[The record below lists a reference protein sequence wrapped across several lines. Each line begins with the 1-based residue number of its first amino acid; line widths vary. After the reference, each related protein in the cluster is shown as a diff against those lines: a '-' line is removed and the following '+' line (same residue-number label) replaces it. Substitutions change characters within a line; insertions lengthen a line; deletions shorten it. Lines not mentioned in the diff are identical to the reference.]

1 MVLDTKYG
9 LEASRAVSTQEREV
23 FYESGALVSLLAQ
36 AVVFL
41 GAAVVA
47 VPIAKRLGLGSVLGY
62 LAAGAAIGPWGLSL
76 VSDVESILHFGEFG
90 VVLLLFL
97 IGLELQPSR
106 LWTMRRP
113 VFGIGGA
120 QVALSAIGIGLASYW
135 FGLNWQAALAV
146 GLALSLSSTALA
158 LQIMAE
164 KGHLTTRYGRT
175 AFSVLLFQDMAAI
188 PMIALIPLLAGNDEL
203 TGADAWWTAAEV
215 TGVVVAVILVG
226 RFLLRYVLRL
236 VAATGIR
243 EVFTACGLLT
253 VIGTALL
260 VQSVGLSMA
269 LGAFLAGVLLADSEF
284 RHALEADIEPFKG
297 LLLGLFFIAVGMS
310 VNFGLLATEFLTV
323 IALVIG
329 LVGLKAGVL
338 WLLGTL
344 QGLNLAAR
352 NNLAISISQGGEFA
366 FVILGI
372 AVGAGI
378 LTQQVSELVILVVT
392 ISMAVTSLLY
402 ILSEKLLS
410 AAPAEDTP
418 EDEMPQDLAYPVI
431 IAGFGRFGQMIG
443 RILRAKQI
451 GFTALELDPNQVNFV
466 AKYGNKVYYGD
477 STRYDV
483 LHAAGAHEARLIV
496 IATDNVEHSVKTA
509 ELIRDRFPHLK
520 TIARARDRQ
529 HAFQLLNAGVD
540 EVVRET
546 FHSGV
551 EAGRLTLQHLGLEP
565 KDARHVVEVFKEH
578 DERRLMSQASSD
590 KGEAEMQAETQK
602 WAKELEEMFA
612 ADEES
617 NKKSGD
623 D

>member
-1 MVLDTKYG
+1 M
-9 LEASRAVSTQEREV
+9 
-23 FYESGALVSLLAQ
+23 SLLAQ
-36 AVVFL
+36 SVVFL
-41 GAAVVA
+41 AAAVIA

-113 VFGIGGA
+113 VFGLGGI
-120 QVALSAIGIGLASYW
+120 QVAAS
-135 FGLNWQAALAV
+135 ALAIWGV
-146 GLALSLSSTALA
+146 AYWYGLGWQPALAIGLALSLSSTAFA

-164 KGHLTTRYGRT
+164 KGHLTSRYGRT
-175 AFSVLLFQDMAAI
+175 AFSMLLFQDMAAI
-188 PMIALIPLLAGNDEL
+188 PMIALIPLLAGNEEM
-203 TGADAWWTAAEV
+203 ASSEMWFTALNVAV
-215 TGVVVAVILVG
+215 VVVAVILVG
-226 RFLLRYVLRL
+226 RYLLRYVLRL
-236 VAATGIR
+236 VAATAIR
-243 EVFTACGLLT
+243 EIFTACGLLT

-310 VNFGLLATEFLTV
+310 VNFGLLYTEFLAV
-323 IALVIG
+323 IGVVIG
-329 LVGLKAGVL
+329 LVALKGAIL
-338 WLLGTL
+338 WGIGYT
-344 QGLNLAAR
+344 QKLNIVAR

-372 AVGAGI
+372 AVGAGVMA
-378 LTQQVSELVILVVT
+378 QAVSDFVILVVT
-392 ISMAVTSLLY
+392 LSMAVTPLLY
-402 ILSEKLLS
+402 LLSERLLS
-410 AAPAEDTP
+410 PRP
-418 EDEMPQDLAYPVI
+418 ELEEPESELKGDLTHPVI
-431 IAGFGRFGQMIG
+431 IAGFGRFGQMVG
-443 RILRAKQI
+443 RILRAKKI

-483 LHAAGAHEARLIV
+483 LHAAGARDASLMV
-496 IATDNVEHSVKTA
+496 IALDDVEHSVRTA
-509 ELIRDRFPHLK
+509 QLVRERFPELK
-520 TIARARDRQ
+520 IVARAKDRQ
-529 HAFQLLNAGVD
+529 HAFRLLNAGADDVI
-540 EVVRET
+540 RET

-551 EAGRLTLQHLGLEP
+551 EAGRLTLQHLGLTSKE
-565 KDARHVVEVFKEH
+565 ARYVTDVFKEH
-578 DERRLMSQASSD
+578 DERRLMSQASSN
-590 KGEAEMQAETQK
+590 KNEAEMQAETQK
-602 WAKELEEMFA
+602 WSKELEDLFA
-612 ADEES
+612 ADEEDS
-617 NKKSGD
+617 KKSGD

>member
-1 MVLDTKYG
+1 M
-9 LEASRAVSTQEREV
+9 
-23 FYESGALVSLLAQ
+23 SLLTQ
-36 AVVFL
+36 SVVFL

-62 LAAGAAIGPWGLSL
+62 LAAGAAIGPWGLSM
-76 VSDVESILHFGEFG
+76 VTDVESILHFGEFG

-120 QVALSAIGIGLASYW
+120 QVVISAIGIGLVSYW
-135 FGLNWQAALAV
+135 LGLSWQAAMAV

-164 KGHLTTRYGRT
+164 KGHLTSRYGRT

-188 PMIALIPLLAGNDEL
+188 PMIALIPLLAGSENM
-203 TGADAWWTAAEV
+203 TGPGVWLAALNVTA
-215 TGVVVAVILVG
+215 VVVAVILIG
-226 RFLLRYVLRL
+226 RFLLRYVFRI

-243 EVFTACGLLT
+243 EIFTACGLLT

-284 RHALEADIEPFKG
+284 RHTLEADIEPFKG

-323 IALVIG
+323 IALVVG
-329 LVGLKAGVL
+329 LLGLKAAIL
-338 WLLGTL
+338 WGLGAL
-344 QGLNLAAR
+344 QGLNFAGR
-352 NNLAISISQGGEFA
+352 HNLAISISQGGEFA

-378 LTQQVSELVILVVT
+378 LTNAVSDLVILVVT
-392 ISMAVTSLLY
+392 ISMAITSLLY
-402 ILSEKLLS
+402 LVSERLHSPASNAQVS
-410 AAPAEDTP
+410 AE
-418 EDEMPQDLAYPVI
+418 EMPQDLSHPVI

-483 LHAAGAHEARLIV
+483 LHAAGAHEALLMV
-496 IATDNVEHSVKTA
+496 IALDDVDHSVKTA
-509 ELIRDRFPHLK
+509 ELIKSRFPNLK
-520 TIARARDRQ
+520 IIARAKDRQ
-529 HAFQLLNAGVD
+529 HAFRLLNAGASD
-540 EVVRET
+540 VVRET

-551 EAGRLTLQHLGLEP
+551 EAGRLTLQHLGLDA
-565 KDARHVVEVFKEH
+565 KQARHIVEVFKEY
-578 DERRLMSQASSD
+578 DERRLMSQASST
-590 KGEAEMQAETQK
+590 KGEAEMQAETRK
-602 WAKELEEMFA
+602 WAKELEDIFA
-612 ADEES
+612 ADEVT
-617 NKKSGD
+617 NRKSGD

>member
-1 MVLDTKYG
+1 M
-9 LEASRAVSTQEREV
+9 
-23 FYESGALVSLLAQ
+23 SLLAQ
-36 AVVFL
+36 SVVFL
-41 GAAVVA
+41 GAAVIA

-113 VFGIGGA
+113 VFGLGGT
-120 QVALSAIGIGLASYW
+120 QVVVSALAIWGIAYS
-135 FGLNWQAALAV
+135 FGLSWEAALAI
-146 GLALSLSSTALA
+146 GLALSLSSTAFA

-164 KGHLTTRYGRT
+164 KGHLTSRYGRT
-175 AFSVLLFQDMAAI
+175 AFSMLLFQDMAAI
-188 PMIALIPLLAGNDEL
+188 PMIALIPLLAGNEEM
-203 TGADAWWTAAEV
+203 ASSEMWFTALNVAAV
-215 TGVVVAVILVG
+215 IVAVILVG

-236 VAATGIR
+236 VAATAIR
-243 EVFTACGLLT
+243 EIFTACGLLT

-310 VNFGLLATEFLTV
+310 VNFGLLYTEFLSVIAFV
-323 IALVIG
+323 IALIALKGAILWIIG
-329 LVGLKAGVL
+329 LIH
-338 WLLGTL
+338 
-344 QGLNLAAR
+344 GLNIVAR

-378 LTQQVSELVILVVT
+378 LTRSVSDFVILVVT
-392 ISMAVTSLLY
+392 LSMAVTPLLY
-402 ILSEKLLS
+402 LLSERLLS
-410 AAPAEDTP
+410 PRP
-418 EDEMPQDLAYPVI
+418 ELEEPDNDLPGNLTHPVI
-431 IAGFGRFGQMIG
+431 IAGFGRFGQMVG
-443 RILRAKQI
+443 RILRAKRI

-483 LHAAGAHEARLIV
+483 LHAAGAHDARMIV
-496 IATDNVEHSVKTA
+496 IAIDDREHSVQTA
-509 ELIRDRFPHLK
+509 RLVKERFPELK
-520 TIARARDRQ
+520 IVARAKDRQ
-529 HAFQLLNAGVD
+529 HAFRLLKAGAD

-551 EAGRLTLQHLGLEP
+551 EAGRLTLQHLGMTSKE
-565 KDARHVVEVFKEH
+565 ARYVTDVFKEH
-578 DERRLMSQASSD
+578 DERRLMSQASSE
-590 KGEAEMQAETQK
+590 KNEAEMQAETQK
-602 WAKELEEMFA
+602 WSKELEELFA
-612 ADEES
+612 ADEEDA
-617 NKKSGD
+617 KKAGED
-623 D
+623 

>member
-1 MVLDTKYG
+1 M
-9 LEASRAVSTQEREV
+9 
-23 FYESGALVSLLAQ
+23 SLLAQ
-36 AVVFL
+36 SAVFL
-41 GAAVVA
+41 GAAVIA

-62 LAAGAAIGPWGLSL
+62 LAAGAAIGPWGLSM
-76 VSDVESILHFGEFG
+76 VTDVESILHFGEFG

-106 LWTMRRP
+106 LWIMRRP
-113 VFGIGGA
+113 VFGLGGA
-120 QVALSAIGIGLASYW
+120 QVILSAIGIGVASYW
-135 FGLNWQAALAV
+135 FGLNWQAAMAV

-158 LQIMAE
+158 LQVMAE

-175 AFSVLLFQDMAAI
+175 AFSMLLFQDMAAI
-188 PMIALIPLLAGNDEL
+188 PMIALIPLLAGGDNMTGSDVWL
-203 TGADAWWTAAEV
+203 TALNVTA
-215 TGVVVAVILVG
+215 VVVAVILVG
-226 RFLLRYVLRL
+226 RFLLRYVLRI

-243 EVFTACGLLT
+243 EIFTACGLLT

-323 IALVIG
+323 IALVVG
-329 LVGLKAGVL
+329 LVGLKAAIL
-338 WLLGTL
+338 WGLGAL
-344 QGLNLAAR
+344 YGLNLIGR

-378 LTQQVSELVILVVT
+378 LTNSVSDLVILVVT

-402 ILSEKLLS
+402 LLSERLMSS
-410 AAPAEDTP
+410 APNPDVP
-418 EDEMPQDLAYPVI
+418 EEEMPQDLSHPVI

-477 STRYDV
+477 STRFDV
-483 LHAAGAHEARLIV
+483 LHAAGAGEARLMV
-496 IATDNVEHSVKTA
+496 IALDDVEHSVQTA
-509 ELIRDRFPHLK
+509 VLVQSRFPNLK
-520 TIARARDRQ
+520 VIARAKDRQ
-529 HAFQLLNAGVD
+529 HAFRLLNAGVSD
-540 EVVRET
+540 VVRET

-551 EAGRLTLQHLGLEP
+551 EAGRLTLQHLGLDA
-565 KDARHVVEVFKEH
+565 KQARHIVEVFKEH
-578 DERRLMSQASSD
+578 DERRLMSQASSN
-590 KGEAEMQAETQK
+590 KGEDEMQAETQK
-602 WAKELEEMFA
+602 WAQELEDIFA
-612 ADEES
+612 ADEVT
-617 NKKSGD
+617 NKKSGED
-623 D
+623 